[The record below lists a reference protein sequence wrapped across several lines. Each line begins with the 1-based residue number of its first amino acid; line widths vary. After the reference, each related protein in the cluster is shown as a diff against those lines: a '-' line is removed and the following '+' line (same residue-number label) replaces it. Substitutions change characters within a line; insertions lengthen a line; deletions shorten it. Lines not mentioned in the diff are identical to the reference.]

1 MINFFFIVV
10 HIIGIFLGLWILL
23 FSIPLHIII
32 SIMRKNKRK
41 LEQQT
46 DLLKE
51 QNDLLKEKLNNEE
64 KSKTKKEKKV

>member
-1 MINFFFIVV
+1 MINFFFIIV
-10 HIIGIFLGLWILL
+10 HIIGIIFGLWILL

-32 SIMRKNKRK
+32 SIMRKNKKK

-51 QNDLLKEKLNNEE
+51 QNDLLKEKLSVKE
-64 KSKTKKEKKV
+64 KGQTKKK